1 MMPRIDRASPDFW
14 ARLLISAIFVVAGFA
29 VVLFGAGEQSTAKM
43 AAGWLG
49 AVLGYWLR

>member
-1 MMPRIDRASPDFW
+1 MSTTESDKVR
-14 ARLLISAIFVVAGFA
+14 SAVQICLTVTFVSAGFA
-29 VVLFGAGEQSTAKM
+29 AVRFGVGDPSTARP

>member
-1 MMPRIDRASPDFW
+1 MRPFDPADPEVW
-14 ARLLISAIFVVAGFA
+14 ARLAVSTIFVVAGLT
-29 VVLFGAGEQSTAKM
+29 VVLFGVGEQSSAKM

>member
-1 MMPRIDRASPDFW
+1 MRRIDHATPEFW
-14 ARLLISAIFVVAGFA
+14 ARVAISAIFVIAGFA

-49 AVLGYWLR
+49 AVLGFWLR

>member
-1 MMPRIDRASPDFW
+1 MRRINHADPELW
-14 ARLLISAIFVVAGFA
+14 ARLVVSVIFVVAGFA